1 MEMKRISPDSLCVSQ
16 IVSLVEL
23 AQGLATTPPDW
34 DSLKLKLTQYDAWG
48 FFDREELVGYGLV
61 NGKSSYFGGGIQLV
75 ELRYRWQY
83 NEESEIAWMIRS
95 LARAYQDSAN
105 LMVLDVNIRRD
116 INRELYRKLGFKS
129 TMMHSPFVQGNSV
142 LICDIKGLI

>member
-23 AQGLATTPPDW
+23 AQGLASTPPVW
-34 DSLKLKLTQYDAWG
+34 DRLKLKLYQYDAWG

-61 NGKSSYFGGGIQLV
+61 NGKSPYFSGSIQLV
-75 ELRYRWQY
+75 ELRYGWQH
-83 NEESEIAWMIRS
+83 NREPEIAEMIRS
-95 LARAYQDSAN
+95 LARAYQNSAD
-105 LMVLDVNIRRD
+105 LMVLDVDIRRD
-116 INRELYRKLGFKS
+116 INREVYRTLGFKH
-129 TMMHSPFVQGNSV
+129 TMMHSPFVQGNAV